1 MERFMTS
8 QELQD
13 KAINCIRFLSADA
26 VQQAKSGHPGMPM
39 GAAAMAYTLWK
50 RHLKF
55 DPTEPRW
62 PDRDRFVLS
71 AGHGSALLYSML
83 HLAGYDLPLDELK
96 RFRQL
101 GSKTPGHPEFGET
114 PGVETTTGPLGAGF
128 SMGVGM
134 AVAAQ
139 HLEAQY
145 NQPDL
150 PVVDHFIYGIV
161 SDGDLMEGV
170 ASEAAS
176 FAGHQRLGRLIYLYD
191 DNHITIDG
199 PTDLAFTEDRVKR
212 FEAYGWH
219 TVVVPDGNDVEAIDK
234 AIQAAKKDPR
244 PSLIACRTHIG
255 FGLPTKQDKSS
266 AHGEPPGDEELA
278 GAKQKLGWPVE
289 PRFLVPEDVREHMRP
304 AGERG
309 KKAHAEWA
317 KLMQRYAQAHPDRA
331 AQFTRTQGGKLPY
344 GLEKLL
350 PMLPADPNGIAT
362 RAAYGKALNAT
373 AGALPELIG
382 GSADLTPSNQTA
394 IKDGGDFT
402 PEARGNR
409 YLRFGVREHAM
420 GAILNGIALHGGLLP
435 YGGTFMVFAD
445 YMRPQVRLS
454 AIMHQR
460 VIYIYTHD
468 SIGVGEDGPTH
479 QPIEHLASL
488 RAIPNLVV
496 LRPADANETNLAWLA
511 ALERSNGPT
520 ALALTRQALPVYDR
534 AKYAPAD
541 GLRLGAYVMADLG
554 NGKPS
559 LILMASGSE
568 VELIAAAAEKL
579 VEGGIPVR
587 LVSFPSWELFE
598 AQPES
603 YRKQVLPESM
613 RARVAVEAGVSMGWE
628 RYVGDKGVVLG
639 INRFGAS
646 APYKE
651 VYKLVGLTVED
662 VVAAAHKALAAAR

>member
-1 MERFMTS
+1 
-8 QELQD
+8 
-13 KAINCIRFLSADA
+13 FLSADA

-39 GAAAMAYTLWK
+39 GAAAMAYTLWT

-55 DPTEPRW
+55 DPTDPRW

-83 HLAGYDLPLDELK
+83 HLTGYDLPLDEVK

-134 AVAAQ
+134 ALAIEHLAAK
-139 HLEAQY
+139 Y
-145 NQPDL
+145 NQPEM
-150 PVVDHFIYGIV
+150 PVVDHFIYAIV

-176 FAGHQRLGRLIYLYD
+176 FAGHQKLGRLIYLYD

-199 PTDLAFTEDRVKR
+199 PTEIAFTEDRIKR
-212 FEAYGWH
+212 FESYGWH

-255 FGLPTKQDKSS
+255 FGLPTRQDKSS

-289 PRFLVPEDVREHMRP
+289 PRFLVPDDVREHFKP

-309 KKAHAEWA
+309 KKAHAEWT
-317 KLMQRYAQAHPDRA
+317 KLMQRFAKAQPERA
-331 AQFTRTQGGKLPY
+331 AEFARTQAGKLPY

-350 PMLPADPNGIAT
+350 PMLPADPKGVAT

-402 PEARGNR
+402 PEARANR

-445 YMRPQVRLS
+445 YMRPQVRL
-454 AIMHQR
+454 AALMGNR
-460 VIYIYTHD
+460 VIFIYTHD

-520 ALALTRQALPVYDR
+520 ALALTRQALPVFDR
-534 AKYAPAD
+534 ERFAPAD

-554 NGKPS
+554 KGKPS

-579 VEGGIPVR
+579 VEGGTPVR

-603 YRKQVLPESM
+603 YRKQVLPDSM
-613 RARVAVEAGVSMGWE
+613 RARVAVEAGVSQGWE

-651 VYKLVGLTVED
+651 VYKLVGLTVEN
-662 VVAAAHKALAAAR
+662 VVAAAHKALASVR

>member
-1 MERFMTS
+1 MS
-8 QELQD
+8 NLELQE
-13 KAINCIRFLSADA
+13 KAMNCIRFLSADA

-39 GAAAMAYTLWK
+39 GAAAMAYTLWT

-55 DPTEPRW
+55 DPSDPRW

-83 HLAGYDLPLDELK
+83 HLSGYDLPLDELK

-101 GSKTPGHPEFGET
+101 GSKTPGHPEYGVT

-128 SMGVGM
+128 AMGVGM
-134 AVAAQ
+134 ALAAE
-139 HLEAQY
+139 HLAAQY

-150 PVVDHFIYGIV
+150 PVVDHTIYAIV

-176 FAGHQRLGRLIYLYD
+176 FAGHQKLGRLIYLYD

-199 PTDLAFTEDRVKR
+199 ATDLAFTEDRVKR
-212 FEAYGWH
+212 FDAYGWH
-219 TVVVPDGNDVEAIDK
+219 TVVVPDGNNVESIDN

-255 FGLPTKQDKSS
+255 YGLPTKQDKSS
-266 AHGEPPGDEELA
+266 AHGEPAGDEELA
-278 GAKQKLGWPVE
+278 GAKQKLGWPTE
-289 PRFLVPEDVREHMRP
+289 PRFLVPDEVREHFRP
-304 AGERG
+304 AAERG
-309 KKAHAEWA
+309 KQAHAAWKQMMGRFA
-317 KLMQRYAQAHPDRA
+317 KAQPDLS
-331 AQFTRTQGGKLPY
+331 AQFSRTQAGKLPD
-344 GLEKLL
+344 GLSKLL
-350 PMLPADPNGIAT
+350 PAVGVDPKGVAT
-362 RAAYGKALNAT
+362 RAAFGKALNAL
-373 AGALPELIG
+373 APALPELIG

-394 IKDGGDFT
+394 IKDAGDFT

-420 GAILNGIALHGGLLP
+420 GSFLNGIRLHGGLIP

-445 YMRPQVRLS
+445 YMRPPIRL
-454 AIMHQR
+454 AALMGLP
-460 VIYIYTHD
+460 VIFIYTHD

-488 RAIPNLVV
+488 RAIPNLAV
-496 LRPADANETNLAWLA
+496 LRPADANETNEAWLT
-511 ALERSNGPT
+511 ALERREGPV
-520 ALALTRQALPVYDR
+520 ALALTRQALPIYDR
-534 AKYAPAD
+534 TKYAPAD
-541 GLRLGAYVMADLG
+541 GLRRGAYVMADLG
-554 NGKPS
+554 KGKPS

-568 VELIAAAAEKL
+568 VETIVTAAEKL
-579 VEGGIPVR
+579 VEQGTSVR
-587 LVSFPSWELFE
+587 VVSFPSWELFE

-603 YRKQVLPESM
+603 YRKQVLPADIP
-613 RARVAVEAGVSMGWE
+613 ARVAVEAGVTQGWE
-628 RYVGDKGVVLG
+628 RYVGDKGMVLG

-651 VYKLVGLTVED
+651 VYKLVGLTVD
-662 VVAAAHKALAAAR
+662 HIVAAAQKALAAAK

>member
-1 MERFMTS
+1 MTS

-39 GAAAMAYTLWK
+39 GAAAMAYTLWT
-50 RHLKF
+50 RHLKY
-55 DPTEPRW
+55 DPSDPRW

-83 HLAGYDLPLDELK
+83 HLTGYDLPLDELK

-114 PGVETTTGPLGAGF
+114 AGVETTTGPLGAGF

-134 AVAAQ
+134 ALAIEHLAAK
-139 HLEAQY
+139 Y

-150 PVVDHFIYGIV
+150 PVVDHFIYAIV

-176 FAGHQRLGRLIYLYD
+176 FAGHQKLGRLIYLYD

-199 PTDLAFTEDRVKR
+199 PTEIAFTEDRVKR

-255 FGLPTKQDKSS
+255 FGLPTRQDKSS

-289 PRFLVPEDVREHMRP
+289 PRFLVPDEVREHFRP

-309 KKAHAEWA
+309 KKAHAEWT
-317 KLMQRYAQAHPDRA
+317 KLMQRYAKAQPERA
-331 AQFTRTQGGKLPY
+331 AEFTRTQAGKLPY

-350 PMLPADPNGIAT
+350 PMLPADPKGVAT

-382 GSADLTPSNQTA
+382 GSADLTPSNQTS

-445 YMRPQVRLS
+445 YMRPQVRL
-454 AIMHQR
+454 AALMGNR
-460 VIYIYTHD
+460 VVFIYTHD

-534 AKYAPAD
+534 EKYAPAD

-554 NGKPS
+554 KGKPAV
-559 LILMASGSE
+559 ILMASGSE
-568 VELIAAAAEKL
+568 VELIVAAAEKL
-579 VEGGIPVR
+579 VEGGTPVR

-603 YRKQVLPESM
+603 YRKQVLPEGM
-613 RARVAVEAGVSMGWE
+613 RARVAVEAGVSQGWE
-628 RYVGDKGVVLG
+628 RYVGDKGVVLA

-651 VYKLVGLTVED
+651 VYKLVGLTVEN